1 MNQVNIIG
9 RLARDPEA
17 KEITSGQI
25 AEFTIAVDRRKGRG
39 GEEQEPYWF
48 RVTAF
53 GQTADYVLQY
63 VGKGQRVAISGRLEH
78 RKYQDRDGNNREAIS
93 IVADNVQGLDRPRE
107 DDVLKPNLK
116 TAVKGRGPQPTA
128 DDFDPFED
136 S

>member
-17 KEITSGQI
+17 KEITNGQI

-39 GEEQEPYWF
+39 GQEQEPHWF

-93 IVADNVQGLDRPRE
+93 IIADNVQGLDRPRE
-107 DDVLKPNLK
+107 DDVKP
-116 TAVKGRGPQPTA
+116 TQGRRAKA
-128 DDFDPFED
+128 DARDEDPFLD
-136 S
+136 

>member
-1 MNQVNIIG
+1 MNNVSLIG

-17 KEITSGQI
+17 KEISSGQI

-39 GEEQEPYWF
+39 GEEQEPHWF

-107 DDVLKPNLK
+107 DDVKP
-116 TAVKGRGPQPTA
+116 TQGRRARPSPA
-128 DDFDPFED
+128 DVDPLED
-136 S
+136 D

>member
-1 MNQVNIIG
+1 MNAVHVIG

-17 KEITSGQI
+17 KEITNGQI

-39 GEEQEPYWF
+39 GEEQEPHWF

-93 IVADNVQGLDRPRE
+93 IIADNVQGLDRPRE
-107 DDVLKPNLK
+107 DDVKP
-116 TAVKGRGPQPTA
+116 TQGRRAKA
-128 DDFDPFED
+128 DARDEDPFLD
-136 S
+136 

>member
-1 MNQVNIIG
+1 MNAVHVIG

-17 KEITSGQI
+17 KEISSGQI

-39 GEEQEPYWF
+39 GEEQEPHWF

-93 IVADNVQGLDRPRE
+93 IVADNVQGLDRPRD
-107 DDVLKPNLK
+107 DDVKP
-116 TAVKGRGPQPTA
+116 TQGRRAKPSPA
-128 DDFDPFED
+128 DVDPFED
-136 S
+136 D

>member
-1 MNQVNIIG
+1 VNNVSLIG
-9 RLARDPEA
+9 RLARDPES
-17 KEITSGQI
+17 KEIANGKI

-39 GEEQEPYWF
+39 GEEQEPHWF

-107 DDVLKPNLK
+107 DDVKP
-116 TAVKGRGPQPTA
+116 TQGRRAKA
-128 DDFDPFED
+128 DDRDEDPFLD
-136 S
+136 

>member
-1 MNQVNIIG
+1 VNNVSLIG

-17 KEITSGQI
+17 KEISSGQI

-39 GEEQEPYWF
+39 GEEQEPHWF

-107 DDVLKPNLK
+107 DDVKP
-116 TAVKGRGPQPTA
+116 TQGRRARPSPA
-128 DDFDPFED
+128 DVDPLED
-136 S
+136 D